1 MTKSQ
6 SDPSIAQAY
15 QIGDRVKLILD
26 KETGPDNH
34 LHGKTGEI
42 IDVQFDDA
50 GSITGD
56 SEDNFMYKVK
66 LSNGEIPEIHFRR
79 HDLEKLEK

>member
-1 MTKSQ
+1 LTKLH
-6 SDPSIAQAY
+6 SDSPIAQAY
-15 QIGDRVKLILD
+15 QKGDRVKLILD
-26 KETGPDNH
+26 KENGPDNH
-34 LHGKTGEI
+34 LHSKTGEI

-66 LSNGEIPEIHFRR
+66 LDNGGIPDLHFRR
-79 HDLEKLEK
+79 HDLKKIPS